1 MWENKILEIIKSKTE
16 VKELCLTDEFFND
29 LGLSSLDMMSL
40 LLDIEQ
46 KLEISIVLTD
56 MATVKTVQDLLNCLK
71 KYNKVI

>member
-1 MWENKILEIIKSKTE
+1 MWENKVLEIIKDKTE
-16 VKELCLTDEFFND
+16 VEDLCLTDEFFND

-56 MATVKTVQDLLNCLK
+56 LVTVKTVQDLLNCLS
-71 KYNKVI
+71 KYNKV